1 MIKKYSGQ
9 IIGFFS
15 AIIFF
20 MLLAYI
26 VKPSS
31 EALKNENSFRVVDF
45 IRLKKDTSLKEKSRA
60 IPDKPEPPKKPP
72 YMMMPSPWADSL
84 MRSLRLDQK
93 IGQLF
98 MVAANGR
105 DTDEAYYLMID
116 SLIGNYQRL
125 ISQHRFHNSQIKM
138 MKATDPIAESKR
150 SFAGIK
156 RVNPF
161 NEFKKKPIPVP
172 SLTPQHRLMKDSRKL
187 GTLWDPTFSLS
198 DVSVNPK
205 IKHFYKRYL
214 KNAR

>member
-72 YMMMPSPWADSL
+72 PPDLPTPELQAPPQAPN
-84 MRSLRLDQK
+84 LD
-93 IGQLF
+93 IEF
-98 MVAANGR
+98 PDIAIP
-105 DTDEAYYLMID
+105 TDFKGAFL
-116 SLIGNYQRL
+116 GPQNQRG
-125 ISQHRFHNSQIKM
+125 NSQVIPLVRINPQYPRNELLAGVEGWVKVRFTVEPDGSVSSP
-138 MKATDPIAESKR
+138 KVVESKPPR
-150 SFAGIK
+150 VFDSSALRAIKKWKFKPKVVNGIA
-156 RVNPF
+156 VSQDGTQII
-161 NEFKKKPIPVP
+161 EFK
-172 SLTPQHRLMKDSRKL
+172 L
-187 GTLWDPTFSLS
+187 F
-198 DVSVNPK
+198 
-205 IKHFYKRYL
+205 
-214 KNAR
+214 

>member
-72 YMMMPSPWADSL
+72 PPDLPTPELQAPPQAPN
-84 MRSLRLDQK
+84 LD
-93 IGQLF
+93 IEF
-98 MVAANGR
+98 PDIAIP
-105 DTDEAYYLMID
+105 TDFKGAFL
-116 SLIGNYQRL
+116 GPQNQGG
-125 ISQHRFHNSQIKM
+125 NSQVIPLVRINPQYPRNELLAGVEGWVKVRFTVEPDGSVSSP
-138 MKATDPIAESKR
+138 KVVESKPPR
-150 SFAGIK
+150 VFDSSALRAIKKWKFKPKVVNGIA
-156 RVNPF
+156 VSQDGTQII
-161 NEFKKKPIPVP
+161 EFK
-172 SLTPQHRLMKDSRKL
+172 L
-187 GTLWDPTFSLS
+187 F
-198 DVSVNPK
+198 
-205 IKHFYKRYL
+205 
-214 KNAR
+214 

>member
-72 YMMMPSPWADSL
+72 PPDLPTPELQAPPQAPN
-84 MRSLRLDQK
+84 LD
-93 IGQLF
+93 IEF
-98 MVAANGR
+98 PDIAIP
-105 DTDEAYYLMID
+105 TDFKGAFL
-116 SLIGNYQRL
+116 GPQNQGG
-125 ISQHRFHNSQIKM
+125 NSQVIPLVRINPQYPRNELLAGVEGWVKVRF
-138 MKATDPIAESKR
+138 TVEPDGSVSSPRVVESKPPR
-150 SFAGIK
+150 VFDSSALRAIKKWKFKPKVVNGIA
-156 RVNPF
+156 VSQDGTQII
-161 NEFKKKPIPVP
+161 EFK
-172 SLTPQHRLMKDSRKL
+172 L
-187 GTLWDPTFSLS
+187 F
-198 DVSVNPK
+198 
-205 IKHFYKRYL
+205 
-214 KNAR
+214 